1 MINLGLEPG
10 NMKIKDMLQIYDF
23 LPPISVIE
31 NIIDENF
38 SLNSISNKK
47 IENV

>member
-10 NMKIKDMLQIYDF
+10 NMKIKSMLQAIMIS

-31 NIIDENF
+31 NIMNENF
-38 SLNSISNKK
+38 SLNSISN
-47 IENV
+47 ER